1 MRSIYT
7 SLRTHPSARLCTKVD
22 DPILGPKEVRP
33 LLIFRGVSGCVSSPF
48 LSLYCPSID
57 LRTRFFGLFGI
68 YYSLQY
74 LSLSDATVLTF
85 LSPLCTAIAGA
96 LFLKEK
102 MRRTQA
108 LAGRKRLFGLPT
120 QLFIHEKLSVWLGSS
135 SLPGL
140 RSSLENSMTLG

>member
-1 MRSIYT
+1 M
-7 SLRTHPSARLCTKVD
+7 SLVTFS
-22 DPILGPKEVRP
+22 
-33 LLIFRGVSGCVSSPF
+33 
-48 LSLYCPSID
+48 LSLSLSID

-85 LSPLCTAIAGA
+85 LAPLCTAIAGA
-96 LFLKEK
+96 LFLKENF
-102 MRRTQA
+102 RRTQA
-108 LAGRKRLFGLPT
+108 LAGCERPVGLST

-140 RSSLENSMTLG
+140 RSSLENSTTLGRRTQLG